1 MDATVHDT
9 PESPP
14 ITHHRRRS
22 AMTAST
28 LTIRDLAIIEELDHE
43 AMAAVSGDAKTVNQA
58 IADTVTMLQ
67 QIGSGQCEFSGT
79 GKSYVCY

>member
-1 MDATVHDT
+1 
-9 PESPP
+9 
-14 ITHHRRRS
+14 
-22 AMTAST
+22 MTTST
-28 LTIRDLAIIEELDHE
+28 LTVQDLEITEELDRE
-43 AMAAVSGDAKTVNQA
+43 AMAAVRGGAKTVNQA